1 MATING
7 LYILI
12 ETEDPNYAN
21 EVTEQPVEKGV
32 SISDHVQRLGRSMAV
47 SGYVVGPN
55 ASKIRADL
63 INLSDKGKLVHYV
76 GRNSFVGVITEL
88 TTSHTYQVANG
99 YAVSF
104 TLKEIRVA
112 ETSAAGKLPAPIR
125 SQAAPIINSGTKK
138 KKTKADSKK
147 KKKSS
152 STKKSKAKSKKEKEK
167 TQKVKFKPGSK
178 WG

>member
-7 LYILI
+7 QYILI
-12 ETEDPNYAN
+12 ETEDPVYAN

-32 SISDHVQRLGRSMAV
+32 AISDHVQRLGRSMAL

-63 INLSDKGKLVHYV
+63 INLSDKGKLVSYV
-76 GRNSFVGVITEL
+76 GRNAFVGVITDL
-88 TTSHTYQVANG
+88 KTNHTYQVANG
-99 YAVSF
+99 YAISF

-112 ETSAAGKLPAPIR
+112 ETSAAGKLPAPVR

-138 KKTKADSKK
+138 KKTKTKSKSSKK
-147 KKKSS
+147 STSS
-152 STKKSKAKSKKEKEK
+152 KSKKEKET
-167 TQKVKFKPGSK
+167 TQRVKFKPGSK